1 MTENE
6 TVCARLKNVG
16 NPMFLLKMSYDIR
29 KFLQEHQV
37 DFPQTGDFDRVF
49 VEVSDQAFEC
59 YDAGVVKLELMPEK
73 GSLVRLSRASLIE
86 IAENL
91 QIEFDKKN
99 DESLLSSL
107 LTELRK
113 IKHLKEYKIILMIID
128 SSFQTNLKMTE
139 LVKIV
144 INQLG

>member
-6 TVCARLKNVG
+6 NIYSRLKNVG

-37 DFPQTGDFDRVF
+37 DFKQTGDFDRVF
-49 VEVSDQAFEC
+49 LEVSDEAFEC
-59 YDAGVVKLELMPEK
+59 YDAGVAKLELMPEK
-73 GSLVRLSRASLIE
+73 GSLVRLSRESLIE

-113 IKHLKEYKIILMIID
+113 VKHIKEYKTILMIID

-139 LVKIV
+139 FVKV
-144 INQLG
+144 ILNQL